1 MKMDFF
7 FLVASEFYF
16 RFHVCVCVCVC
27 ACAYVCVC
35 ICVWCVRV
43 CVCVCVQVLDLMTLT
58 VAYIAIA
65 LCVTRILSV
74 NEVMAQ
80 WHEDPKVGQATLRC
94 AFTCSFIL
102 LVFNT
107 G

>member
-1 MKMDFF
+1 M
-7 FLVASEFYF
+7 
-16 RFHVCVCVCVC
+16 CVCVRVRMFACVFV
-27 ACAYVCVC
+27 YGVC
-35 ICVWCVRV
+35 V